1 MDTIDVLRGS
11 LALMILIIGAAVIAT
26 IFVLLRNIAR
36 HGGAIVKG
44 IRINLTMLGKTANL
58 TKRGRV

>member
-1 MDTIDVLRGS
+1 M
-11 LALMILIIGAAVIAT
+11 MILIIGAAVIAT

>member
-11 LALMILIIGAAVIAT
+11 LALMILIIGAAVIAA

-36 HGGAIVKG
+36 HGGAIVES
-44 IRINLTMLGKTANL
+44 IRINLTRLGKTANL